1 VASQEEITEQ
11 QELLATHR
19 RTLAHY
25 LRQHA
30 QLGSSHVPPGI
41 VHGIYEASREIQRIK
56 SVLQA
61 WGIPVEDHP
70 DDEAFVRVSGST
82 FQEQMTAESL
92 QEQQRKAILLALDW
106 ISLIE
111 AALNQAKSLISALR
125 QGTIDEDEYLRS
137 FPNILAV
144 LSRMDLPIHLHIV
157 LPEGIYPK
165 GLDIV
170 WDFDKVRAMGLMM
183 HTCTLIDCTE
193 ATYNIDIKIERLYK
207 CLKEEY
213 IKTYS

>member
-1 VASQEEITEQ
+1 MASQEEITEQ

-125 QGTIDEDEYLRS
+125 Q
-137 FPNILAV
+137 A
-144 LSRMDLPIHLHIV
+144 
-157 LPEGIYPK
+157 EGIYPK